1 MFRMTTLQASN
12 TLEII
17 SDVVCPWCYIGKRR
31 LSRAL
36 ALLGAETPLTVRWRA
51 YELNPT
57 MPPEGRDNAHPAD
70 DGVSSTDAVARY
82 TLRRDTGRVEAVRP
96 DHPNDNLN
104 GKQRRP
110 NANRGQR
117 Y

>member
-70 DGVSSTDAVARY
+70 HVRLLTASLVQTPSHAIPYAGIPAV
-82 TLRRDTGRVEAVRP
+82 
-96 DHPNDNLN
+96 
-104 GKQRRP
+104 
-110 NANRGQR
+110 
-117 Y
+117 